1 MGYYNKDW
9 PSGSHTNTHECLT
22 VILEDMEG
30 ADDATAL
37 QSWADYA
44 LFELGS
50 D

>member
-1 MGYYNKDW
+1 MEG
-9 PSGSHTNTHECLT
+9 HTIMHECLS

-37 QSWADYA
+37 QSWADYCM
-44 LFELGS
+44 FELGS